1 MTETRPPREKVRWE
15 EMFRD
20 ELLAAQAECPVAYLP
35 MGLCEPHGPQNA
47 VGLDAVKAHELCV
60 RAAKAHGG
68 VVAPPFF
75 WQIHETGYHAPWADV
90 WIGRENPFMTSLPPW
105 VLLHV
110 FLYQLRAVAARGFR
124 AAVVVTGHYGGNEND
139 LRLVAEAFARR
150 SALRV
155 WAGADWE
162 VITHPRYRG
171 DHAGACET
179 SQLWYLRPDLVDIS
193 RLAPEEAGR
202 HFFAAG
208 GDALESSRRLGK
220 EIVEGQIA
228 SLGAKAG
235 ELLAAYEGDS
245 PPAALSYD
253 ETEAIWR
260 EILDRRDE
268 WVTLKLHPGQASSP
282 EGSAWRTNER
292 PRWADESCR

>member
-1 MTETRPPREKVRWE
+1 MREKVRWE

-20 ELLAAQAECPVAYLP
+20 ELIAAQAERPVVYLSY
-35 MGLCEPHGPQNA
+35 GLCEPHGSQNA
-47 VGLDAVKAHELCV
+47 VGLDGVKAHELCV
-60 RAAKAHGG
+60 RAAREHGG
-68 VVAPPFF
+68 VVAPPFL

-90 WIGRENPFMTSLPPW
+90 WIGQENPFMTSLPPW

-150 SALRV
+150 SRMRV

-162 VITHPRYRG
+162 LITHPKYRG
-171 DHAGACET
+171 DHAGATET
-179 SQLWYLRPDLVDIS
+179 SQLWHLRPDLVDIS
-193 RLAPEEAGR
+193 RLGSDEPAR

-208 GDALESSRRLGK
+208 GNAFESSRRLGQ

-228 SLGAKAG
+228 SIGEKVR

-245 PPAALSYD
+245 APEALTYD
-253 ETEAIWR
+253 ATEEIWR
-260 EILDRRDE
+260 EILGRREE
-268 WVTLKLHPGQASSP
+268 WVTLRLHPGQAGAP
-282 EGSAWRTNER
+282 EGSSWKANER
-292 PRWADESCR
+292 PGWADEPLGG